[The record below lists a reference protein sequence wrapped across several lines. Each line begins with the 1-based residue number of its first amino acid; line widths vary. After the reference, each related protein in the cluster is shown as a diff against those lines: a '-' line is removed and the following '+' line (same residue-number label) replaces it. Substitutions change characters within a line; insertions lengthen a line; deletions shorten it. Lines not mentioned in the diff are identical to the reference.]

1 MSSQRQ
7 TPAGGFTIGIC
18 ASDSAKR
25 LPSLVS
31 FLIEE
36 DYGPNFTLQRIA
48 IVASGCPESVLIPVR
63 QEADSEPRI
72 SLVTEPERRG
82 KAEAINR
89 IMENSI
95 GSYLV
100 MLNADAFPTK
110 GSIRGLLE
118 VASSPNVGAVSA
130 KPVFDEGNSLLGHAL
145 ALMWSAHS
153 LMSLRLN
160 HAGLSNHA
168 CDELIVVRRNMM
180 SRLPANLVNDGAYIG
195 GLARAQGLKVKF
207 STAAEVKISV
217 PKQPMDLIRQ
227 RRRITFGHVQ
237 VWKKLG
243 RPPRTIESMLFT
255 NPLMSLKTII
265 GILTGR
271 PRLIL
276 AVPLV
281 LVSESAAI
289 LMGIFDANRSTEQH
303 TVWRRNAD

>member
-1 MSSQRQ
+1 MSSQ
-7 TPAGGFTIGIC
+7 THPPNGDFTIGIC

-31 FLIEE
+31 FLVDE
-36 DYGPNFTLQRIA
+36 DYGPSFTLRRIA
-48 IVASGCPESVLIPVR
+48 IVASGCPESDLIPVK
-63 QEADSEPRI
+63 QSADSDPRI
-72 SLVTEPERRG
+72 SLITEPERRG

-89 IMENSI
+89 IMEDSM
-95 GSYLV
+95 GGYLV

-118 VASSPNVGAVSA
+118 IASGPNVGAVSA
-130 KPVFDEGNSLLGHAL
+130 KPVFDEGNGLLGRAL

-153 LMSLRLN
+153 LMSLKLN
-160 HAGLSNHA
+160 HAGISNHA
-168 CDELIVVRRNMM
+168 CDELIVVRSDMM

-195 GLARAQGLKVKF
+195 GLARAKGLKVKF
-207 STAAEVKISV
+207 STSAEVRISV
-217 PKQPMDLIRQ
+217 PNQPMDLIRQ

-243 RPPRTIESMLFT
+243 RPPKTIESMLFT
-255 NPLMSLKTII
+255 NPLMSLRTII
-265 GILTGR
+265 GILSER

-276 AVPLV
+276 AAPLV

-289 LMGIFDANRSTEQH
+289 LMGVLDANRSTDRH